1 MATAKRLPSG
11 SWNVQIY
18 SHRNS
23 KGRRVYKSFTAG
35 TKRQAELLAAEYKS
49 GKQRIVDDNKTVYEA
64 VTGYIN
70 AKEGVLSPS
79 TVRGYERMIKYYKP
93 IEHIK
98 LYQLTNEQIQIFVSD
113 LARDLSPKTVSNVF
127 GLLSSSIALYLP
139 DKHIRVT
146 LPRIIH
152 KKTLSPSDEDVR
164 GLYDA
169 ACDELKKCIALSAYG
184 SMRRGEISALKYSDI
199 NENVLFIHADLVK
212 DKGGEWVYKEPK
224 TPDSIRYKTVPAE
237 VIELLGSGAPDNYVV
252 KWLPDT
258 ITKRFIDLRKSQ
270 GVNIRFHDL
279 RHYYASI
286 GAALGIPDLYLAESG
301 GWKQNSKVLKSV
313 YQNKITPISEAF
325 EKKLNDHFSEQIRKD
340 AR

>member
-1 MATAKRLPSG
+1 
-11 SWNVQIY
+11 
-18 SHRNS
+18 
-23 KGRRVYKSFTAG
+23 
-35 TKRQAELLAAEYKS
+35 LLAAEYKS
-49 GKQRIVDDNKTVYEA
+49 GKQRIVDDNKTVHEA

-139 DKHIRVT
+139 DKHIKVT

-212 DKGGEWVYKEPK
+212 DKGGKWVYKEPK

-237 VIELLGSGAPDNYVV
+237 VIELLGSGAPDDYVV

-270 GVNIRFHDL
+270 GVDIRFHDL

>member
-1 MATAKRLPSG
+1 MPTAKKLPSG
-11 SWNVQIY
+11 SWNVRVFSHKDRYGKKIY
-18 SHRNS
+18 E
-23 KGRRVYKSFTAG
+23 SFTAS
-35 TKRQAELLAAEYKS
+35 TKRQAELMAAEYKV
-49 GKQRIVDDNKTVYEA
+49 GKRPAADDDKTILEA
-64 VTGYIN
+64 VTGYIS

-79 TVRGYERMIKYYKP
+79 TVRGYERMVKYYKP

-98 LYQLTNEQIQIFVSD
+98 LYQLTNERIQIFVSD
-113 LARDLSPKTVSNVF
+113 LSRILSPKTVSNVF
-127 GLLSSSIALYLP
+127 GLLTSSIGLYLP
-139 DKHIRVT
+139 EKRIKVT
-146 LPRIIH
+146 LPKIMH
-152 KKTLSPSDEDVR
+152 QKQLSPSDEDVR

-169 ACDELKKCIALSAYG
+169 ACVELKKCIALSAYG

-199 NENVLFIHADLVK
+199 DGATLFIHADLVK
-212 DKGGEWVYKEPK
+212 DKGGKWIYKEPK

-237 VIELLGSGAPDNYVV
+237 VIELLGSGGPDEYVV

-313 YQNKITPISEAF
+313 YQNKITPISEVF
-325 EKKLNDHFSEQIRKD
+325 EKKLNEHFSKQLKSMK
-340 AR
+340 